1 MGITDPNTLADMAFT
16 FFSQMGWFRIVSM
29 TWNEAEKTKTIVLEH
44 TVESESFGNIG
55 KKVCYGTAGL
65 LAGII
70 EGAFGIKVRGKEISC
85 RSKGDANCVFEIK
98 NRDDGNGS

>member
-1 MGITDPNTLADMAFT
+1 MDMGKENVKHYKEMGITDPNTLADMAFT

-55 KKVCYGTAGL
+55 K
-65 LAGII
+65 
-70 EGAFGIKVRGKEISC
+70 
-85 RSKGDANCVFEIK
+85 RSVTYSRVARRNH
-98 NRDDGNGS
+98 